1 MMKANVTLKLDQ
13 DLLQEARV
21 LAARRGTSV
30 SRLMAE
36 HLASL
41 VRNDAAYERART
53 RSLARLEK
61 GFDLGW
67 EKPGSRDEL
76 HDRR

>member
-1 MMKANVTLKLDQ
+1 MKANVTLKLDHG
-13 DLLQEARV
+13 LLQDARV

-36 HLASL
+36 HLDSL
-41 VRNDAAYERART
+41 VGGDAAYDEAKA

-67 EKPGSRDEL
+67 EKPGTRVEL
-76 HDRR
+76 HQRR

>member
-1 MMKANVTLKLDQ
+1 MKTNVTLKLDQ

-36 HLASL
+36 QLASL
-41 VRNDAAYERART
+41 VRDDAVYEQARA

-67 EKPGSRDEL
+67 EKPESRDAL
-76 HDRR
+76 HERR